1 MDQGNTGNPCIAN
14 EFGDLRN
21 MSDSEL
27 AHMMSGRATTKRE
40 LMDSQL
46 YIDVVNGQIGD
57 CLAESEREVLSA
69 NSQISYMMDQF
80 AKHKEDIAQSV
91 KSGKEIT
98 ENTRVRVEKNS
109 ESIAGIEEQLQE
121 QTHEV
126 RSNLAH
132 IQDLADEISAL
143 RPLVNVI
150 TAIAHQT
157 KLLALNAKIEAALA
171 GDAGRGFD
179 VVASE
184 VKQLA
189 LLTDTAAAD
198 ISNRIASIC
207 KKVDKEVA
215 DAQNALRKHESN
227 EAMSQLIDEVGEMQ
241 QHFSRNSE
249 MLLTVIAGVYGNYGE
264 SVLQLSKALGHIQ
277 FQDIMRQRME
287 HVQEALGEM
296 REHLLDLGKRQEA
309 LGWDGQF
316 NPSFKDLLASH
327 LGRYRMASQTATH
340 LAVAG
345 DGSEGDN
352 GNPAIEL
359 F

>member
-1 MDQGNTGNPCIAN
+1 MDQDCMENPCIAN
-14 EFGDLRN
+14 EFEDLRN

-27 AHMMSGRATTKRE
+27 AHMMSGRAATSKE
-40 LMDSQL
+40 LMDSRL

-57 CLAESEREVLSA
+57 SLAESEREVLSA
-69 NSQISYMMDQF
+69 IGQISDMMEQF
-80 AKHKEDIAQSV
+80 AKHRDNIADSV
-91 KSGKEIT
+91 KSGRDIT
-98 ENTRVRVEKNS
+98 ENTRLQVERNR
-109 ESIAGIEEQLQE
+109 ESIAGIEGQLQE
-121 QTHEV
+121 QTNEV

-132 IQDLADEISAL
+132 IQGLNDEISAL
-143 RPLVNVI
+143 APLINAI

-189 LLTDTAAAD
+189 LLTDTAATD
-198 ISNRIASIC
+198 ISNKIASVC
-207 KKVDKEVA
+207 KKVDKEMA

-227 EAMSQLIDEVGEMQ
+227 QAMSNLIGEVGEMQ
-241 QHFSRNSE
+241 QQFSRNSE
-249 MLLTVIAGVYGNYGE
+249 MLLTIIAGVYGNYGD

-287 HVQEALGEM
+287 HAQEALGEM
-296 REHLLDLGKRQEA
+296 REHLLELGKRQEA
-309 LGWDGQF
+309 LDWDGELDL
-316 NPSFKDLLASH
+316 NFKDMLASH
-327 LGRYRMASQTATH
+327 LTRYRMASQTATH

-345 DGSEGDN
+345 DGTKSDN
-352 GNPAIEL
+352 GHPAIEL